1 MKRTL
6 IIFFLTI
13 GTSLLTFAQKTTEID
28 TVRAPLASVYNVNR
42 LLITLQQDSVKFK
55 VQLEGNPKTEIAA
68 LGALDVRPGDTL
80 TLRGVKNPRKKIRE
94 KDPLLISASILSVD
108 YAPDHEDQPCYLF
121 SMDQKPAFMGR
132 DYNYFSQWVNSKL
145 VYPEDSRMV
154 GSEGTVR
161 LRFIIDLN
169 GEVTDLEVVD
179 SSGDPALDAEAFR
192 VVFSSPK
199 WQPGLLN
206 GKPVKARLTFPVKF
220 ALQNRKTTS
229 GRR

>member
-6 IIFFLTI
+6 LTFFLSI

-28 TVRAPLASVYNVNR
+28 TVRAPLASVYNIDR
-42 LLITLQQDSVKFK
+42 LLITLQQDSAKLK
-55 VQLEGNPKTEIAA
+55 VQLEGNPKTEIPA

-80 TLRGVKNPRKKIRE
+80 TLCGVKNPRKKIRE
-94 KDPLLISASILSVD
+94 KDPLLISARILSVD

-161 LRFIIDLN
+161 LRFIIDRN
-169 GEVTDLEVVD
+169 GEVTDLEVID
-179 SSGDPALDAEAFR
+179 SSGDPALDAEAYR

-220 ALQNRKTTS
+220 ALQNRKTTT